1 MASISL
7 HGLSKR
13 FGATAVLKDVDLEI
27 ADGEFIA
34 MVGPSGCG
42 KSTLLNCIA
51 GLETPTGGEVWIGG
65 RDVTWLA
72 PKDRDIAMVFQAYA
86 LYPNMTVRKNIT
98 FGMEIRNESS
108 EHQEAALKRVSDML
122 HIGDLLERKPAQLS
136 GGQRQRVAM
145 GRAMV
150 RDPAVFLFDEP
161 LSNLDAKLRV
171 QMRAELKA
179 LHQRLHQTVIYVT
192 HDQVEAMT
200 LADRIVV
207 MNAGHVD
214 QVGTPMDLYDRPV
227 NLFVAGFIG
236 SPSMNFIAGRV
247 GVRADSTVLVC
258 ADGHEFPLPA
268 GPGLAPGRAI
278 TLGVRPE
285 HLRLADASAVS
296 LRVDIVEP
304 TGDET
309 NLYGKVGG
317 ELVCVRLHQRVEVVP
332 GQAVPLAW
340 PLERLHLFDTDS
352 GRRIGAEASPLA
364 GPGSPTAAAAAAAD
378 GPSRVACAKSTSAPA
393 LLPSLWKS
401 LLRRRTA
408 P

>member
-1 MASISL
+1 MAAISL
-7 HGLSKR
+7 RKLSKR
-13 FGATAVLKDVDLEI
+13 FGSTSVLKDVDLDI
-27 ADGEFIA
+27 ADGEFVA

-51 GLETPTGGEVWIGG
+51 GLEVPTSGEVWIGG

-86 LYPNMTVRKNIT
+86 LYPNMTVRQNIL
-98 FGMEIRNESS
+98 FGLEIRNEP
-108 EHQEAALKRVSDML
+108 QDRREAALKRVSDML
-122 HIGDLLERKPAQLS
+122 RIGDLLDRKPAQLS

-179 LHQRLHQTVIYVT
+179 LHQRLHQTVVYVT

-200 LADRIVV
+200 LADRTLV

-214 QVGTPMDLYDRPV
+214 QIGTPVELYDRPV

-236 SPSMNFIAGRV
+236 SPAMNFIAGRV
-247 GVRADSTVLVC
+247 GERGDARVLVC
-258 ADGHEFPLPA
+258 ADGHEFPLPKDVE
-268 GPGLAPGRAI
+268 LAPGRAL

-285 HLRLADASAVS
+285 HLGLTGESDVQLA
-296 LRVDIVEP
+296 VDIVEP

-309 NLYGKVGG
+309 NLYGKVGD
-317 ELVCVRLHQRVEVVP
+317 ELVCMRLHQRVAVVP
-332 GQAVPLAW
+332 GQVVALAW
-340 PLERLHLFDTDS
+340 PLDRLHLFDTAS
-352 GRRIGAEASPLA
+352 GWRIGAPGAGADAQATASAAPAA
-364 GPGSPTAAAAAAAD
+364 GPSQETIAAPGWAAA
-378 GPSRVACAKSTSAPA
+378 R
-393 LLPSLWKS
+393 LPGLRKS
-401 LLRRRTA
+401 LLRWRSTT
-408 P
+408 

>member
-7 HGLSKR
+7 HKLSKR
-13 FGATAVLKDVDLEI
+13 FGAMAVLKDVDLEI

-51 GLETPTGGEVWIGG
+51 GLEAPSDGEVWIGG
-65 RDVTWLA
+65 RDVTWLP

-86 LYPNMTVRKNIT
+86 LYPNMTVRQNIT
-98 FGMEIRNESS
+98 FGMEIRNEPK
-108 EHQEAALKRVSDML
+108 ERQAAAIKRVSDML
-122 HIGDLLERKPAQLS
+122 HIGDLLDRKPSQLS

-214 QVGTPMDLYDRPV
+214 QVGTPTELYDKPA

-236 SPSMNFIAGRV
+236 SPAMNFIAGTVDARD
-247 GVRADSTVLVC
+247 GSTLLAC
-258 ADGHEFPLPA
+258 EDGRRFPLPPV
-268 GPGLAPGRAI
+268 PGLAVGQAV
-278 TLGVRPE
+278 TVGVRPE
-285 HLRLADASAVS
+285 HLAIADASPVS

-309 NLYGKVGG
+309 NLYGKVGDA
-317 ELVCVRLHQRVEVVP
+317 LVCMRLHHRAAVEP
-332 GQAVPLAW
+332 GQSVPLSW
-340 PLERLHLFDTDS
+340 PIDKLHLFDTPS
-352 GRRIGAEASPLA
+352 GGRIGAE
-364 GPGSPTAAAAAAAD
+364 GPGDDDAAVGPAPRPIPHATVDCARSRPRDARLPTLW
-378 GPSRVACAKSTSAPA
+378 RA
-393 LLPSLWKS
+393 LNRWRSDP
-401 LLRRRTA
+401 
-408 P
+408 

>member
-1 MASISL
+1 MAAISL
-7 HGLSKR
+7 RKLSKR
-13 FGATAVLKDVDLEI
+13 FGNTSVLKDVDLDI

-51 GLETPTGGEVWIGG
+51 GLETPTAGEVWIGG

-86 LYPNMTVRKNIT
+86 LYPNMTVRQNIL
-98 FGMEIRNESS
+98 FGLEIRNEPL
-108 EHQEAALKRVSDML
+108 ERREAALKRVSEML
-122 HIGDLLERKPAQLS
+122 RIGDLLDRKPAQLS

-179 LHQRLHQTVIYVT
+179 LHQRLHQTVVYVT

-207 MNAGHVD
+207 MNGGHLD
-214 QVGTPMDLYDRPV
+214 QVGTPMALYDRPA

-236 SPSMNFIAGRV
+236 SPAMNFIVGRTASRD
-247 GVRADSTVLVC
+247 GVPVLTC

-268 GPGLAPGRAI
+268 DLGIAGDRQV
-278 TLGVRPE
+278 TVGVRPE
-285 HLRLADASAVS
+285 HLGIASAGPVR
-296 LRVDIVEP
+296 LNVDIVEP

-309 NLYGKVGG
+309 NLYGKVGD
-317 ELVCVRLHQRVEVVP
+317 ELVCVRLHHRAAISP
-332 GQAVPLAW
+332 GQEVALAW
-340 PLERLHLFDTDS
+340 PLDRLHVFDTAT
-352 GRRIGAEASPLA
+352 GCRIGLASETASLPVPAGAAERADAVVEPPS
-364 GPGSPTAAAAAAAD
+364 GPRLDQFLKFFRP
-378 GPSRVACAKSTSAPA
+378 RRST
-393 LLPSLWKS
+393 
-401 LLRRRTA
+401 T
-408 P
+408 

>member
-7 HGLSKR
+7 RKLSKR
-13 FGATAVLKDVDLEI
+13 FAATSVLKDVELEI

-51 GLETPTGGEVWIGG
+51 GLEAPTSGEVWIGG
-65 RDVTWLA
+65 REVTWLP

-86 LYPNMTVRKNIT
+86 LYPNMTVRQNIL
-98 FGMEIRNESS
+98 FGLEIRNEPL
-108 EHQEAALKRVSDML
+108 ERREAALKRVSEML
-122 HIGDLLERKPAQLS
+122 HIGDLLDRKPVQLS

-179 LHQRLHQTVIYVT
+179 LHQRLHQTVVYVT

-207 MNAGHVD
+207 MNAGRVD
-214 QVGTPMDLYDRPV
+214 QVGTPMELYDRPA

-236 SPSMNFIAGRV
+236 SPAMNFIAGRT
-247 GVRADSTVLVC
+247 GLREGSPILVC
-258 ADGHEFPLPA
+258 DDGHEFPLPA
-268 GPGLAPGRAI
+268 DPAIASGRAV

-285 HLRLADASAVS
+285 HLGLASGGAVS
-296 LRVDIVEP
+296 LKVDIVEP

-309 NLYGKVGG
+309 NLYGKVGS
-317 ELVCVRLHQRVEVVP
+317 ELVCVRLHQRVAVQP
-332 GQAVPLAW
+332 GQAVALAW
-340 PLERLHLFDTDS
+340 PLERLHLFDTAS
-352 GRRIGAEASPLA
+352 GRRLVA
-364 GPGSPTAAAAAAAD
+364 GAAD
-378 GPSRVACAKSTSAPA
+378 GDLAGAAAPAVAAVKAPGGDCAKSSPMGA

-401 LLRRRTA
+401 LHRWRSTT
-408 P
+408 